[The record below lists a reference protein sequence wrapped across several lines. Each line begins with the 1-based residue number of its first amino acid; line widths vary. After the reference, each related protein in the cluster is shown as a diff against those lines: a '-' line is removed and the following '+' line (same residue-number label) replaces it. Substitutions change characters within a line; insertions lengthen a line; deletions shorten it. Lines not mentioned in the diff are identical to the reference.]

1 MLRIIIAVVVFTF
14 ALPNVAFC
22 DDGAA
27 TPSDG
32 EIATQASATIKVCLD
47 FVDAK
52 VEEENVARQKNAEN
66 DTAET
71 VAPDATKGEQK
82 TTPEA
87 FLETAAKNKPHY
99 SSENCI
105 GIVAEDCMADE
116 GGYGTLGMAECYGR
130 ESEAWDVRLNASF
143 REQTSASLKTPEE
156 QALAKHL
163 RIMQTAWIAWR
174 DATCEVIYSNGIPL
188 YGSDAKIDGVYCD
201 MVLTARQ
208 ALSLEGKMI
217 ISFDTP
223 SGG

>member
-130 ESEAWDVRLNASF
+130 ESEAWDVRLSQLPRTDLREFENAG
-143 REQTSASLKTPEE
+143 RASAGETFTNY
-156 QALAKHL
+156 A
-163 RIMQTAWIAWR
+163 
-174 DATCEVIYSNGIPL
+174 
-188 YGSDAKIDGVYCD
+188 DGVDC
-201 MVLTARQ
+201 LARCYV
-208 ALSLEGKMI
+208 
-217 ISFDTP
+217 
-223 SGG
+223 